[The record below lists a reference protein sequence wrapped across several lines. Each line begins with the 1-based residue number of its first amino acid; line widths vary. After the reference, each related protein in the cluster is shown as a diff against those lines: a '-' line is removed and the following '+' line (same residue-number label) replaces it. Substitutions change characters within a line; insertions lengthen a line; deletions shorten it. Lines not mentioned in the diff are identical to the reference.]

1 MTMKAFPC
9 STRLEHDSAPVRA
22 VSMTCALLATG
33 GMLAIFLGVVPG
45 GVSPKHS
52 SARHHGGSV
61 MVVRL
66 VADAEGR
73 TETLPVPPEPRPPR
87 KAERATAQAHGI
99 EASANLHADT
109 ARDAGF
115 GEVRCPLGGAAVAR
129 TSSPQT
135 SVSSEGRYLE
145 AVAVNEG
152 NTAAQDAAFDE
163 VRCEFGMRAITKG
176 EKT

>member
-1 MTMKAFPC
+1 MKAFPC

-66 VADAEGR
+66 VADAEGP
-73 TETLPVPPEPRPPR
+73 TETLPVPPEPTAPR
-87 KAERATAQAHGI
+87 KAYRAFAQPRTLATSDGQ
-99 EASANLHADT
+99 HADV
-109 ARDAGF
+109 AQNAAF
-115 GEVRCPLGGAAVAR
+115 GDVRCPVAR
-129 TSSPQT
+129 LAPPHTTAAFDSSHIHAIAMDQH
-135 SVSSEGRYLE
+135 
-145 AVAVNEG
+145 

-163 VRCEFGMRAITKG
+163 VRCQFGMPAITRG
-176 EKT
+176 EHS